1 MRHRKKEVDN
11 ERATDDCN
19 DADVNPKNRRW
30 VCAIR
35 GLFLMIFI
43 MMIRIQSEGWSRSE
57 LFNFAITWVV
67 RRSRVLK

>member
-1 MRHRKKEVDN
+1 MMRHRKKEVDN

-43 MMIRIQSEGWSRSE
+43 MMIRIQSEG
-57 LFNFAITWVV
+57 
-67 RRSRVLK
+67 